1 MSMGG
6 HGLRGGVSKL
16 LIAAGMAGCVWGCAE
31 LVLPVRPGSPFMEKP
46 GNGLVFGRIAV
57 IRDGEDQLS
66 AIPSFRKEFGWV
78 LTQLKSGKKYVTS
91 PLTQHGMFVLDL
103 PAGSYEVS
111 KLMYEERDGFWEG
124 HLLARFTVQPDKLT
138 YLGTWELQ
146 FMTLGPSSP
155 IGGKVLDQQDE
166 ASDDLTQTYTGLSRP
181 IAKGL
186 LVSAKEGSL
195 SLLRPRFYQ

>member
-146 FMTLGPSSP
+146 FMNLGPSSP